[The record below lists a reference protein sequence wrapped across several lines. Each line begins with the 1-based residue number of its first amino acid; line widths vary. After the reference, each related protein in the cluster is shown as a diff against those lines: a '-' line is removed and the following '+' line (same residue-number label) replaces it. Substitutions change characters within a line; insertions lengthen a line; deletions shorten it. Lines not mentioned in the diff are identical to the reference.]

1 VKIVSILTFLKNRGL
16 MKTVQGIR
24 IFSRKKNP
32 VFKLGSSQQFENNRF
47 SWPVFTSRISKPK
60 KLKKKK
66 LYYFLGQ
73 NNRP

>member
-1 VKIVSILTFLKNRGL
+1 

-24 IFSRKKNP
+24 IFSRKKNL

-47 SWPVFTSRISKPK
+47 SWPVFTSRISKQK
-60 KLKKKK
+60 KLKKKI
-66 LYYFLGQ
+66 YIFFFGQ